1 MKIKNLVN
9 LVKEKVVSKT
19 KEATSSRSLLAS
31 KVAQAR
37 LGLAVFIRFS
47 LGLPGGLSQSF
58 LR

>member
-19 KEATSSRSLLAS
+19 KEAASSRSLLAS

-37 LGLAVFIRFS
+37 LGLAVFIRVARRP
-47 LGLPGGLSQSF
+47 LAVIPQVK
-58 LR
+58 